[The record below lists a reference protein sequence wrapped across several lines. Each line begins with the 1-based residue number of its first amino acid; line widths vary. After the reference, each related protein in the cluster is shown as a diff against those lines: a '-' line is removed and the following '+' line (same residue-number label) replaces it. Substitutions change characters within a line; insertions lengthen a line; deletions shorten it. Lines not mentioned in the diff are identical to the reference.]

1 MAMTDM
7 YIGYTLSRVLEE
19 HGMKPIDLAGACD
32 VPRANVTIYTSGR
45 KRMPRFEQAW
55 LFCDAIG
62 ISMDDFWKECERDW
76 QTDMYRRWVRM
87 CDMRYKRGEYAEHD
101 GAACSS
107 GQFRAAPE
115 GSEMVAGGGVEP
127 STQGFSV
134 PRYMLLAS

>member
-32 VPRANVTIYTSGR
+32 VPRANVTVYTSGR

-76 QTDMYRRWVRM
+76 QTDKYRRWVRI
-87 CDMRYKRGEYAEHD
+87 CDMRYKRGEYAER
-101 GAACSS
+101 GAEESRRRSDLSALAV
-107 GQFRAAPE
+107 GKL
-115 GSEMVAGGGVEP
+115 VAGEGVEP
-127 STQGFSV
+127 PTQGFSV
-134 PRYMLLAS
+134 SRCFPLAS